1 MSRFTSLSR
10 RLAIEDADTDIGEVE
25 MVPAPEA
32 EAPAAMAE
40 VTEAGQEV
48 EEITGAIG
56 EASDDIDELETVGE
70 IVSDSIEPEVAGGAE
85 GPGMEPVA
93 AALAA
98 ETVKRL
104 RKKWGLSSPQSM
116 GAPALESFGRA
127 SSRKQ
132 ATRLALLGITD
143 TIKKVWEKIKS
154 FFKGLWEKIRNAVV
168 SIFQSNLK
176 TQKRA
181 QTLLKE
187 LNTNSNRFNAK
198 ADKDKVSSGSIC
210 TTFNDEGK
218 SNFVIAKGVV
228 ERHIGMTEVT
238 QSFNESLKHL
248 ADGVGN
254 VISAFKGSAVP
265 PDAFDKLS
273 ELVKTFIGGVAK
285 VGNGVKSPSGGSKS
299 KVESEVEKMLSE
311 DHRNN
316 VDYTI
321 IGPFVRGKYMYG
333 VGGEKQVSITLAGG
347 QTKNI
352 VKYQVKIGVID
363 APSSPAS
370 ECDTLKLAE
379 MTELCKLVISGCEKV
394 AASERAQKLGDD
406 TSKDVFNLIDNAIK
420 VAQNANDSGDDAGSD
435 TRTTIRDALNMAKD
449 ITNAVISG
457 LSTANATMRVGTMS
471 ALNTGLDYVAQ
482 SMKNY
487 KK

>member
-10 RLAIEDADTDIGEVE
+10 RLSIEDADTDIGEVE

-56 EASDDIDELETVGE
+56 EASDDIDELESVGE

-98 ETVKRL
+98 EAVKRL
-104 RKKWGLSSPQSM
+104 RKKWGLSSPSAI
-116 GAPALESFGRA
+116 GSPSLESFSRA

-132 ATRLALLGITD
+132 ATRLALLGISD
-143 TIKKVWEKIKS
+143 TIKKVWEKIKA

-187 LNTNSNRFNAK
+187 LNTNTNRFDTK
-198 ADKDKVSSGSIC
+198 AEKDKVKSSSIC

-218 SNFVIAKGVV
+218 TNFAIAKGVV

-254 VISAFKGSAVP
+254 VISVIKGDNIPADS
-265 PDAFDKLS
+265 FDKLAS
-273 ELVKTFIGGVAK
+273 LVKTFEQGMSK
-285 VGNGVKSPSGGSKS
+285 VGNGVKSSSGGSKS
-299 KVESEVEKMLSE
+299 KVETEVEKMLPE
-311 DHRNN
+311 DYRDKTL
-316 VDYTI
+316 VI
-321 IGPFVRGKYMYG
+321 AVGPFVRGKYMYVVFG
-333 VGGEKQVSITLAGG
+333 DKAASASNGKSGLPK
-347 QTKNI
+347 
-352 VKYQVKIGVID
+352 VKMGVID

-370 ECDTLKLAE
+370 ESDTLKLNE

-406 TSKDVFNLIDNAIK
+406 TSKDVFNLIESAIK
-420 VAQNANDSGDDAGSD
+420 VAQNLNDSGDDAGSEA
-435 TRTTIRDALNMAKD
+435 RTMLREALNAAKD
-449 ITNAVISG
+449 ITNSVISG
-457 LSTANATMRVGTMS
+457 LSTANASMRVGTMS

>member
-1 MSRFTSLSR
+1 MSRFASLSR

-40 VTEAGQEV
+40 VTEAGQDIEEV
-48 EEITGAIG
+48 TGAIS

-98 ETVKRL
+98 EAVKRL

-132 ATRLALLGITD
+132 ATRLALLGISD
-143 TIKKVWEKIKS
+143 TIKKVWEKIKA

-187 LNTNSNRFNAK
+187 LNTNTNRFDVSK
-198 ADKDKVSSGSIC
+198 AEKDKVKSGSIC

-218 SNFVIAKGVV
+218 TNFAIAKGVI

-254 VISAFKGSAVP
+254 VISVIKGDNIPADS
-265 PDAFDKLS
+265 FDKLAA
-273 ELVKTFIGGVAK
+273 LVKNFEQGMTK
-285 VGNGVKSPSGGSKS
+285 VGNGVKSSTGGTKS
-299 KVESEVEKMLSE
+299 KVETEVEKMLPE
-311 DHRNN
+311 EYRDKTM
-316 VDYTI
+316 VI
-321 IGPFVRGKYMYG
+321 AVGPFVRGKYMYVVFGDKSASANNGKAGLPKVKMG
-333 VGGEKQVSITLAGG
+333 VL
-347 QTKNI
+347 
-352 VKYQVKIGVID
+352 D

-370 ECDTLKLAE
+370 DCDTLKMAE

-406 TSKDVFNLIDNAIK
+406 TSKDVFNLIESAIK
-420 VAQNANDSGDDAGSD
+420 VAQNLNDSGDDAGSEA
-435 TRTTIRDALNMAKD
+435 RSMLREALNAAKD
-449 ITNAVISG
+449 ITNSVING